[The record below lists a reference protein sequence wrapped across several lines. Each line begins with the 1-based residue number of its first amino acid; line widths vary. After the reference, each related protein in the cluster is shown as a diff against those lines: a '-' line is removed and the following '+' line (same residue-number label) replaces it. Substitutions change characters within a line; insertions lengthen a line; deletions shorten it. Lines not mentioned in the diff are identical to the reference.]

1 MIEVSGLT
9 KVYGELT
16 AVSHLDLTID
26 QGEVFGF
33 LGPNGAGKTTTIKM
47 LVGLLAPT
55 EGTATI
61 KGFDVADDPIGVK
74 EVLGYLPD
82 EPFLYDYLTPREFL
96 RFLGDVRKVENADKK
111 IEELLARFDL
121 DNKADEYCADL
132 SHGMKKKLAFAGAI
146 LHSPALAIL
155 DEPTS
160 GLDPLSVR
168 KFRETVRKLA
178 AEGTTVFLST
188 HILEIAEALCT
199 RVGIINRGRLV
210 AVGTPKELKERAQ
223 LGESNLEDLFIEL
236 TVNDK
241 EEGDKE

>member
-16 AVSHLDLTID
+16 AVDSLELTID
-26 QGEVFGF
+26 KGEVFGF

-55 EGTATI
+55 SGSASI
-61 KGFDVADDPIGVK
+61 DDCDVIEDPIAVK
-74 EVLGYLPD
+74 ERLGFLPD

-96 RFLGDVRKVENADKK
+96 RFLADVRQLENADERIAK
-111 IEELLARFDL
+111 LLETFDL
-121 DNKADEYCADL
+121 TSKSDEYCTDL

-146 LHSPALAIL
+146 LHQPTLAIL

-168 KFRETVRKLA
+168 RFKETVQQLA
-178 AEGTTVFLST
+178 DDGTTVFLST

-199 RVGIINRGRLV
+199 RIGIINKGKLV
-210 AVGTPKELKERAQ
+210 AVGQPQELKERAQ
-223 LGESNLEDLFIEL
+223 LGEANLEDLFIEL
-236 TVNDK
+236 TSGAK
-241 EEGDKE
+241 E